1 MIFKLV
7 NAIFLHDKECIL
19 FSLGCN
25 EDFHFFCQ
33 NDECIPKPWR
43 CDGTPDC
50 SDDSDEQN
58 CRNKR
63 TATLIYNR

>member
-1 MIFKLV
+1 MIFMTSL
-7 NAIFLHDKECIL
+7 FLNYNESIH

-25 EDFHFFCQ
+25 EDFHFFCK
-33 NDECIPKPWR
+33 NNECIPKPWS

-58 CRNKR
+58 CSNKR
-63 TATLIYNR
+63 KATLIYNR